1 MALSVA
7 ARYAETGFSIADT
20 PPELNAHLFREMMR
34 KTGAERLIIGCQVA
48 DTARAIV
55 NRSVR
60 RGSAVSMRPHRR
72 SKKSLLG
79 TVLRDPFSFL
89 AYAVSSRP
97 RDLPRLHQPPFPRP
111 PVRPPAHSTA
121 FTPKANS

>member
-60 RGSAVSMRPHRR
+60 RGSAVSMRPHVQEVRKRR
-72 SKKSLLG
+72 SNTSLLG
-79 TVLRDPFSFL
+79 TVLRDTFSFL
-89 AYAVSSRP
+89 AHAV
-97 RDLPRLHQPPFPRP
+97 
-111 PVRPPAHSTA
+111 
-121 FTPKANS
+121 